1 MCTVT
6 LIEFMSALIANN
18 KRRKMR
24 KLRRKMRERSGR
36 GVVQSI
42 RVASDWW
49 RGDNDVGF
57 HHVRL
62 RIRSGMSWR

>member
-1 MCTVT
+1 
-6 LIEFMSALIANN
+6 
-18 KRRKMR
+18 
-24 KLRRKMRERSGR
+24 MRERSGR